1 MIGQSLVD
9 AFGKDLRKSFGS
21 MPGSTGK
28 GAGVF
33 AKVAKAAG
41 IDSSGPYTGE
51 SYDAAALIVL
61 AMQAGNSADRASI
74 AKNVMDVAN
83 HREQKFIQVNLKKV

>member
-1 MIGQSLVD
+1 MISQSLVD
-9 AFGKDLRKSFGS
+9 AFGKDLKKSFGS

-33 AKVAKAAG
+33 AGVAKAAG

-51 SYDAAALIVL
+51 LTML
-61 AMQAGNSADRASI
+61 
-74 AKNVMDVAN
+74 
-83 HREQKFIQVNLKKV
+83 LL

>member
-9 AFGKDLRKSFGS
+9 AFGKDLKKSFGS

-33 AKVAKAAG
+33 GKVAKAAG
-41 IDSSGPYTGE
+41 II
-51 SYDAAALIVL
+51 ALVL
-61 AMQAGNSADRASI
+61 IPVSLTMLQR
-74 AKNVMDVAN
+74 
-83 HREQKFIQVNLKKV
+83 

>member
-9 AFGKDLRKSFGS
+9 AFGKDLKKSFGS

-33 AKVAKAAG
+33 GNVAKAAG
-41 IDSSGPYTGE
+41 IDSSGPYTFPP
-51 SYDAAALIVL
+51 LISCSKKEP
-61 AMQAGNSADRASI
+61 SASPTLV
-74 AKNVMDVAN
+74 KVTPVAPS
-83 HREQKFIQVNLKKV
+83 

>member
-1 MIGQSLVD
+1 MIDQSLID
-9 AFGKDLRKSFGS
+9 AFGKDLRKSFGT

-28 GAGVF
+28 GAGAF
-33 AKVAKAAG
+33 ASIAKTAG
-41 IDSSGPYTGE
+41 IDSSSPYTHE

-61 AMQAGNSADRASI
+61 AIQAGNSTDRTSI

-83 HREQKFIQVNLKKV
+83 SPGC

>member
-1 MIGQSLVD
+1 
-9 AFGKDLRKSFGS
+9 

-33 AKVAKAAG
+33 SKVASAAN

-74 AKNVMDVAN
+74 AKNVMDLSLI
-83 HREQKFIQVNLKKV
+83 HI

>member
-1 MIGQSLVD
+1 MDSGAFDRFILSDGMIGQSLVD

-33 AKVAKAAG
+33 AKVASAAG
-41 IDSSGPYTGE
+41 IDSSGPYTSE
-51 SYDAAALIVL
+51 SYDAAALIAVSYTHL
-61 AMQAGNSADRASI
+61 T
-74 AKNVMDVAN
+74 
-83 HREQKFIQVNLKKV
+83 LPTT